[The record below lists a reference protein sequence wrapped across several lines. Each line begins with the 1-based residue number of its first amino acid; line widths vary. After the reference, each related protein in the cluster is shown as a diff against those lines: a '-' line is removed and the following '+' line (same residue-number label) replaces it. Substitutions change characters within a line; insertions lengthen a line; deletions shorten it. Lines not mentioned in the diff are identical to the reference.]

1 MRPHEEILSLGDR
14 DALARWE
21 GMCSDCRGTQE
32 AVLMGIVE
40 AARDSAYGRD
50 HGFSGIRTL
59 EDFRRA
65 VPINEYEDLSGYI
78 DRMAD
83 GESDVLFHGPTDY
96 FISTSGTTGK
106 AKLIPEGDVSR
117 DAKNAVNKIRNAYM
131 TRDLVR
137 SMMASESV
145 IGMIRSKGLDPRT
158 TTPQQFADNFHY
170 YSVTSAIPDRKTSG
184 GIDVGFASGKT
195 FESSS
200 FSKGLAYPSEF
211 MGLADGEATM
221 YLTMLFALMHDDV
234 MIVTSNNAARL
245 YARICYAMEHAEEII
260 RDMRDGTVRADLK
273 LSESERRTAE
283 GHMSPHLERAAELQ
297 AILDSGRENFI
308 PRSYWPN
315 LVSAR
320 FWLSGSVGVNVAKVR
335 PLLPEN
341 TVYYDIGYGAS
352 EAKISIPHSPECG
365 YGTLATMSVFYEF
378 VPVEGGEPLTAD
390 QLEEGREYELL
401 LTNYGGLYRY
411 MIHDIV
417 KVRGFVG
424 DTPDIEFVTKS
435 REILNIAQEK
445 LPAPRVLDVV
455 VSTASSAGLTAKQVQ
470 IYENVPSQR
479 YDVYVELEPG
489 HGPVDRDAW
498 SGSLDSAMRGTFEL
512 YDRNRKLGSLNRPEI
527 HLMRSGWQDS
537 LYDRRESEGAPR
549 SQVKLDTRIRD
560 PPEDKWIIGEEASE

>member
-1 MRPHEEILSLGDR
+1 MRPHDEILSLSDR
-14 DALARWE
+14 EAMARWNS
-21 GMCSDCRGTQE
+21 MCSDCRGTQE
-32 AVLMGIVE
+32 AVLMGIIE
-40 AARDSAYGRD
+40 AAKDSAYGRD
-50 HGFSGIRTL
+50 HGFSGIENI

-65 VPINEYEDLSGYI
+65 VPISEYEDLAGYI
-78 DRMAD
+78 DRMAE

-106 AKLIPEGDVSR
+106 AKLIPEGEVSKN
-117 DAKNAVNKIRNAYM
+117 AKNAVNKIRNAFM
-131 TRDLVR
+131 TGDLVKN
-137 SMMASESV
+137 MMGSESV
-145 IGMIRSKGLDPRT
+145 MAMMRSKGLDPRT
-158 TTPQQFADNFHY
+158 SSPQDFANNFHY
-170 YSVTSAIPDRKTSG
+170 YSVTSAIPDRSTSG
-184 GIDVGFASGKT
+184 GIGIGFASGKT

-260 RDMRDGTVRADLK
+260 RDMRDGTVNADLS

-283 GHMSPHLERAAELQ
+283 GHMSPHPERAAQLQ
-297 AILDSGRENFI
+297 AILDSGRENFT
-308 PRSYWPN
+308 PRNYWPN

-335 PLLPEN
+335 PLLPDR

-352 EAKISIPHSPECG
+352 EAKISIPHGPECG

-411 MIHDIV
+411 MIHDII

-470 IYENVPSQR
+470 IYENVPAQR
-479 YDVYVELEPG
+479 YDVYVEPEPG
-489 HGPVDRDAW
+489 HGSVDTDAW
-498 SGSLDSAMRGTFEL
+498 SESLDSEMRSTFEL
-512 YDRNRKLGSLNRPEI
+512 YDRNRKLGSLNRPAI
-527 HLMRSGWQDS
+527 HLMRHGWQES

-549 SQVKLDTRIRD
+549 SQVKLDTRIRS
-560 PPEDKWIIGEEASE
+560 PPEDAWILDEEESE

>member
-1 MRPHEEILSLGDR
+1 MGGDVLG
-14 DALARWE
+14 LQW
-21 GMCSDCRGTQE
+21 
-32 AVLMGIVE
+32 
-40 AARDSAYGRD
+40 
-50 HGFSGIRTL
+50 
-59 EDFRRA
+59 
-65 VPINEYEDLSGYI
+65 INEYEDLSGYI

-83 GESDVLFHGPTDY
+83 GESDVLFHGHTDY

-137 SMMASESV
+137 SMMSSESV

-260 RDMRDGTVRADLK
+260 RDMRDGTIKEDLA

-283 GHMSPHLERAAELQ
+283 GHMSPHPERAAELQ

-352 EAKISIPHSPECG
+352 EAKISIPHGPECG

-417 KVRGFVG
+417 KVRHRVRDQIQG
-424 DTPDIEFVTKS
+424 DPEHRPGEAARAEGAGRRGVH
-435 REILNIAQEK
+435 
-445 LPAPRVLDVV
+445 RVLRRPDGEAGADLRERPRTALRRVRGAGARTRPRGQGRLVRVAGFRYEGDVRALRQEPQARF
-455 VSTASSAGLTAKQVQ
+455 TQ
-470 IYENVPSQR
+470 PS
-479 YDVYVELEPG
+479 
-489 HGPVDRDAW
+489 
-498 SGSLDSAMRGTFEL
+498 
-512 YDRNRKLGSLNRPEI
+512 
-527 HLMRSGWQDS
+527 
-537 LYDRRESEGAPR
+537 
-549 SQVKLDTRIRD
+549 
-560 PPEDKWIIGEEASE
+560 